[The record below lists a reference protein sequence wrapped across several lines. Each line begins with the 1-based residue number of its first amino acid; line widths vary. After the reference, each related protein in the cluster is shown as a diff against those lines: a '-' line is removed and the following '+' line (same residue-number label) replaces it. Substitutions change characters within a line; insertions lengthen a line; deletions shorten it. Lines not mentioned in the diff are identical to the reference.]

1 MSVTDVVS
9 TAANVA
15 TALGIIGLGWQLWL
29 NRRQMVV
36 GFERT
41 FVDRYERT
49 ISDVPLPL
57 LLGDDFEPG
66 QDGDVLRAFFDY
78 FELCEEEMYFR
89 RVGKV
94 STSTWSDWWEGI
106 TLNLRRQA
114 FRTAWEHLKERVNL
128 APGPEGQVRVTQF
141 ELLREG
147 IRAID
152 TGQGFDPRHRA

>member
-152 TGQGFDPRHRA
+152 TGQEFDPRHRA